1 MDIAFFYRSLF
12 RTFLVLKSLFETVI
26 SSTTFV
32 TARIV
37 NASYPRKYIFFNGYT
52 TPYLAHTVKTDGPG
66 VPSVAWVYDLD
77 TNVLTHGADE
87 PLQNVPW
94 LSASIKFN
102 GLNLYPLDDFISTV
116 QFATTGETPPP
127 AILVGAWSLFSGV
140 VLDNTMSFE
149 LSVIDENGEEQSF
162 SPWSFTTRREP
173 SLEAPALEAPALEV
187 PGLEVP
193 AHYSNLFI
201 ESGTNYR
208 NVTEVPVLEI
218 QMPSSPIADE
228 NLDDEMPP
236 LDGAT

>member
-173 SLEAPALEAPALEV
+173 SLEAPALEV